1 MYPMLGLEIT
11 GDGGLSFVNYGF
23 TYPAYVDG
31 WTRIQLN
38 VPP

>member
-11 GDGGLSFVNYGF
+11 GDGGLSFIDNVF

-31 WTRIQLN
+31 RARIRLY
-38 VPP
+38 VSP